1 MSLQIEAVFSQAQLQ
16 FIVDAILEKIKE
28 QMAVISNVVVG
39 QIKNEVMT
47 VNEVAEK
54 LKVNQYTVR
63 NWIKSKK
70 LKAEMSGKKY
80 QIRVEELDNYL
91 KRNNRHKI

>member
-1 MSLQIEAVFSQAQLQ
+1 MSLQIEAVFNQAQLQ
-16 FIVDAILEKIKE
+16 FIVDSILEKMKE

-91 KRNNRHKI
+91 KRNNRYKI

>member
-1 MSLQIEAVFSQAQLQ
+1 MSLQIEAFFSNEQLQ
-16 FIVDAILEKIKE
+16 YIVDAILEKLNHKMTSMSEELIG
-28 QMAVISNVVVG
+28 QMR
-39 QIKNEVMT
+39 NEVMT
-47 VNEVAEK
+47 VNEVAQK

-70 LKAEMSGKKY
+70 LNAEMSGKKY

-91 KRNNRHKI
+91 KRNNRYKN